1 MRKEITIKITDDKLA
16 GRDVGKEFVITEMSA
31 FQTEMWSFRALQLL
45 SKEKLQINDFL
56 NEDGGVSLN
65 ALKIFQVGLS
75 SLSQCN
81 PLEVKELFD
90 EMMECIKIKMP
101 GGGTR
106 NIIDG
111 SDDIEEIYTIYKL
124 RKEWFNLN
132 FSFFTAF
139 NS

>member
-1 MRKEITIKITDDKLA
+1 MRKEITIKITDEKLA

-101 GGGTR
+101 GG
-106 NIIDG
+106 
-111 SDDIEEIYTIYKL
+111 
-124 RKEWFNLN
+124 
-132 FSFFTAF
+132 
-139 NS
+139 

>member
-81 PLEVKELFD
+81 PLE
-90 EMMECIKIKMP
+90 MMECIKIKMP

-132 FSFFTAF
+132 FSFFKAF

>member
-65 ALKIFQVGLS
+65 ALKIV
-75 SLSQCN
+75 
-81 PLEVKELFD
+81 
-90 EMMECIKIKMP
+90 
-101 GGGTR
+101 
-106 NIIDG
+106 
-111 SDDIEEIYTIYKL
+111 
-124 RKEWFNLN
+124 NL
-132 FSFFTAF
+132 
-139 NS
+139 

>member
-1 MRKEITIKITDDKLA
+1 MRKEITIKITDEKLA

-56 NEDGGVSLN
+56 NDDGGVSLN
-65 ALKIFQVGLS
+65 ALKIFQVGLN

>member
-65 ALKIFQVGLS
+65 ALKLFQVGLS
-75 SLSQCN
+75 SISQCN

-124 RKEWFNLN
+124 RQAWFNLN
-132 FSFFTAF
+132 FSFFKAF